1 MLSREKGQTSGS
13 RPEAAGLFPPDVLGA
28 REGSVNRVWWAVRN
42 AKDAATIRPTK
53 IPATRARLTR
63 IRAAFPFA
71 YIWGRGTRWSLHPGL
86 VKSITDDFWRSILH
100 DQQYASTELL
110 QNCRGPV
117 PVVLGGGNPL
127 FKPVAYPA
135 RDASTDG
142 TSLLR
147 EVSFFCPV
155 PPSHRTT
162 GQLYRGVSA
171 S

>member
-1 MLSREKGQTSGS
+1 MRTMGGRSDRHSS
-13 RPEAAGLFPPDVLGA
+13 RPRGVGCPGCAPHF
-28 REGSVNRVWWAVRN
+28 RSR
-42 AKDAATIRPTK
+42 T
-53 IPATRARLTR
+53 
-63 IRAAFPFA
+63 F
-71 YIWGRGTRWSLHPGL
+71 WGRGTRWSLHPGL

-162 GQLYRGVSA
+162 GQLYRGVSTSLLPA
-171 S
+171 VVRLQRCR